1 MTDFPFQAP
10 PVPPKAPNFNPAPR
24 AVERVGQVS
33 EGTNDVLPPDHIA
46 AKLKLSPSIYRT
58 KISAGIMAGTLAIGV
73 LFGAMIF
80 GGSAPQQV
88 AGLTG
93 VIQNPD
99 WGGLRRCGT
108 VSETSPCAVYFMN
121 HSRNDRQAE
130 DFFGEAVRQTGRQE
144 YLIKIENPHY
154 AKTRIPPGHIAQIR
168 IPPLR

>member
-10 PVPPKAPNFNPAPR
+10 PVPPKAPSFNTAPH
-24 AVERVGQVS
+24 AVERVGGVG
-33 EGTNDVLPPDHIA
+33 ETTYTLPADHIA
-46 AKLKLSPSIYRT
+46 ARLKLSAAIYKT
-58 KISAGIMAGTLAIGV
+58 KVAAGILAGMLVIGL
-73 LFGAMIF
+73 LFGAVLF

-88 AGLTG
+88 AGLKG

-99 WGGLRRCGT
+99 WNGLPRCGS
-108 VSETSPCAVYFMN
+108 VSKTSPCAVYFMN
-121 HSRNDRQAE
+121 HSQNDRQAE

-154 AKTRIPPGHIAQIR
+154 AKTRIPPGYIAQIR